1 MYLTDKIRLAFART
15 TGFLTIP
22 VTILLVLVYLA
33 VALST
38 LITDQLPSVPSAST
52 LHSHYGGLNVT
63 EAYRDLQIIAAR
75 PHPYH
80 SHANDI
86 VREYLLQRLRNVR
99 LQSGSRDNFIID
111 DDVITNGTW
120 SSSFGVSGSGNYF
133 EGNNIL
139 VKIRGTAE
147 TESSN
152 LPHPPLPA
160 VLFSAHYDCVS
171 TASGAV
177 DDGIGV
183 VTLLQLI
190 QYFVTHPPRRD
201 VLFNINNGEEDGLN
215 GAHILLEHPWIKNT
229 SHIEYTNLFGST
241 FLNFEGAGS
250 GGRPLMFRATDHGSA
265 KSWRNVET
273 PHANIIS
280 AEAFNLGLIRSSTDY
295 TVYNSRFATPDPLDS
310 AKFAPLRGLDFAFYR
325 GRSKYHTKYDALPYI
340 EGGDKALW
348 AMLQPA
354 SAAGIALGNDNNV
367 SPDVNEKAVYFEL
380 FNSVLILLRL
390 ADLLTINITA
400 LIVGPI
406 VLILLAVSE
415 SALAR
420 SRAAKR
426 QRATFSPS
434 VVHPAELETESAASQ
449 MFSPGGT
456 VVEDTPSENEEDE
469 PHESETGWTKAKRR
483 FNTSSRVLWKH
494 GRYWVAL
501 IIAIG
506 AQIALV
512 VGFVNLNPF
521 IVHGYPSIPILSSF
535 ALSILVLALVL
546 SPPLINDHARIQV
559 LSQAPITTNVP
570 AWESFRTLVVHSYI
584 LSWLLVVLSTIS
596 ITQFGLGGILYMASA
611 CNGLTWLAAVICGIA
626 GCFGVAETAELRL
639 VHVFRDD
646 TDVAEQEQE
655 ETEVNERT
663 PLVGRKHLRV
673 IKNKSKS
680 GVDPVENPRPYVLW
694 ILVLLIYVP
703 FPLILIS
710 HIAIFL
716 ITSVSQT
723 MIDGSPAVTVYAVI
737 SLISLI
743 ASLPAIPFIGAR
755 RVHRYLFWILGLVWV
770 VCIALAWIPWS
781 GPWAGSVEGFEGGLF
796 PFSEDAPLKVFFQQK
811 VHLLPSGTDVNPT
824 VRIVTTLTGATP
836 FVHDLILP
844 LIPSYLHSLANG
856 RLVGCSDNNVDE
868 RKIGLANCNWETY
881 NSNLPSFDA
890 LNMVPVAADTLVVHA
905 QKNHSSWDWAS
916 TTNPW
921 FEAYGKSMSFDE
933 TPGARF
939 SIIGNNSRACRI
951 YFDQPVEK
959 FRVRTVDV
967 ESDVEVN
974 NEVDDEASWG
984 VQRGFESDHYNMLRL
999 WTRAWGKKLV
1009 VDVQW
1014 SNQFSFAGQHATE
1027 TNSSQKIFFG
1037 ETTTHTG
1044 RVACE
1049 WAEYESGMVG
1059 MGLSTSPVPSSS
1071 GERFP
1076 SAKIPAFE
1084 EVLTYLPKWAVVS
1097 KLTDG
1102 LVEVEEKFVL

>member
-38 LITDQLPSVPSAST
+38 LITDQLLSVPSAST
-52 LHSHYGGLNVT
+52 LRSKYGGLNVT

-80 SHANDI
+80 SHANDL
-86 VREYLLQRLRNVR
+86 VREYLLQRLHNVW

-111 DDVITNGTW
+111 DDVTTNGTW
-120 SSSFGVSGSGNYF
+120 SSSFGVAGSGNYF

-147 TESSN
+147 AESSN
-152 LPHPPLPA
+152 LSHPPLPA

-190 QYFVTHPPRRD
+190 QYFAAHPPRRD

-241 FLNFEGAGS
+241 FLNLEGAGS
-250 GGRPLMFRATDHGSA
+250 GGRPLMFRATDHGSV

-295 TVYNSRFATPDPLDS
+295 SVYNSRFAAPDPLDS

-354 SAAGIALGNDNNV
+354 SAAGIALANDINV
-367 SPDVNEKAVYFEL
+367 SPDVNEKAVFFEL
-380 FNSVLILLRL
+380 FNSVFILLRL

-434 VVHPAELETESAASQ
+434 
-449 MFSPGGT
+449 
-456 VVEDTPSENEEDE
+456 
-469 PHESETGWTKAKRR
+469 PHESESVWAKAERR

-506 AQIALV
+506 AQIASV
-512 VGFVNLNPF
+512 VGFVHLNPF

-570 AWESFRTLVVHSYI
+570 AWQSFRTLLVHSYI

-611 CNGLTWLAAVICGIA
+611 CNGLTWLATVFCGIA

-639 VHVFRDD
+639 VHVVRDD

-673 IKNKSKS
+673 MKNKSKS
-680 GVDPVENPRPYVLW
+680 GVDPVENPQPYVLW

-710 HIAIFL
+710 HIAVFL
-716 ITSVSQT
+716 VTSVSQT

-781 GPWAGSVEGFEGGLF
+781 GTWVGSVEGFKGGLF

-811 VHLLPSGTDVNPT
+811 VDLSPSGTDVNPT

-844 LIPSYLHSLANG
+844 LIPSYLHSLASG
-856 RLVGCSDNNVDE
+856 RLVSCSDDNVDE

-881 NSNLPSFDA
+881 DSNLTSFDA

-916 TTNPW
+916 TINPW
-921 FEAYGKSMSFDE
+921 FEAHGKSMSFNE

-967 ESDVEVN
+967 ERDVEVN
-974 NEVDDEASWG
+974 DEVDDEASWG

-999 WTRAWGKKLV
+999 WTRAWGKKFV

-1014 SNQFSFAGQHATE
+1014 SNKFSFAGQHATE
-1027 TNSSQKIFFG
+1027 TSSTQKLFFE
-1037 ETTTHTG
+1037 ETTTHAG
-1044 RVACE
+1044 RIACE

-1071 GERFP
+1071 GKRLS

-1102 LVEVEEKFVL
+1102 LVEVEERFVL

>member
-1 MYLTDKIRLAFART
+1 MYLTDKIRLTFART

-63 EAYRDLQIIAAR
+63 EAYKDLQIIAAR

-147 TESSN
+147 AESSN
-152 LPHPPLPA
+152 LAHPPLPA

-190 QYFVTHPPRRD
+190 QYFASHPPRRD

-229 SHIEYTNLFGST
+229 SHIEYTNFFGST
-241 FLNFEGAGS
+241 FLNLEGAGS
-250 GGRPLMFRATDHGSA
+250 GGRPLMFRGTDHGSV
-265 KSWRNVET
+265 KSWRNVEN

-295 TVYNSRFATPDPLDS
+295 SVYNSRFAAPDPLDY

-325 GRSKYHTKYDALPYI
+325 GRSKYHTKYDALPFI

-354 SAAGIALGNDNNV
+354 SAAGIALANDNNV
-367 SPDVNEKAVYFEL
+367 SSDVNEKAVYFEL

-390 ADLLTINITA
+390 ADLLTMNITA

-434 VVHPAELETESAASQ
+434 
-449 MFSPGGT
+449 
-456 VVEDTPSENEEDE
+456 
-469 PHESETGWTKAKRR
+469 TGWAKAKHR
-483 FNTSSRVLWKH
+483 FNTFSRVLWKH

-521 IVHGYPSIPILSSF
+521 VSF
-535 ALSILVLALVL
+535 EKESLVL
-546 SPPLINDHARIQV
+546 SPPLINGHVRILV

-570 AWESFRTLVVHSYI
+570 AWEFFRTFLVHSYI

-611 CNGLTWLAAVICGIA
+611 CNGLTWLAAVLCGIA

-646 TDVAEQEQE
+646 TDVSEQEQE

-680 GVDPVENPRPYVLW
+680 GVDPVENPQPYVLW

-716 ITSVSQT
+716 INSVSQT

-781 GPWAGSVEGFEGGLF
+781 GPWAGSVEGFKGGLF

-811 VHLLPSGTDVNPT
+811 VDLSPSGTDVNPT

-844 LIPSYLHSLANG
+844 LIPSYLHSLASG

-881 NSNLPSFDA
+881 NSNTTSFDA
-890 LNMVPVAADTLVVHA
+890 LNMAH
-905 QKNHSSWDWAS
+905 
-916 TTNPW
+916 
-921 FEAYGKSMSFDE
+921 GKSMSFNE
-933 TPGARF
+933 TPGAQF
-939 SIIGNNSRACRI
+939 SIMGNNSRACRI

-959 FRVRTVDV
+959 FRVRT
-967 ESDVEVN
+967 
-974 NEVDDEASWG
+974 ASWG

-999 WTRAWGKKLV
+999 WTRAWAKKFV
-1009 VDVQW
+1009 VDVQC
-1014 SNQFSFAGQHATE
+1014 
-1027 TNSSQKIFFG
+1027 QKPFFE

-1059 MGLSTSPVPSSS
+1059 MGLSTSPIPSSS
-1071 GERFP
+1071 GERFS

-1102 LVEVEEKFVL
+1102 LVEVEERFVL